1 VNIAPTPPPASRSP
15 AEPRLRI
22 AFVSQPRDP
31 IATSGP
37 QRGSVAIVLGELA
50 RRLARRHEV
59 LVLAPR
65 RPGEAPEAA
74 TAEGVRVVR
83 LAPPAARLHRL
94 LEAVDGLV
102 SGTRPH
108 MARSLYF
115 AGYPRRLARPL
126 AAFRPDLVHVMCVA
140 PFLPALARLL
150 PGVPLVLHLHDELLL
165 RLDRGTASA
174 RLAHAG
180 AVATVSGWLAR
191 RLAARFPERAAEFV
205 AIGNGVD
212 LDRFAPAPRKEA
224 GRLGERLLFVGRIS
238 PEKGVHVLIDAFA
251 RLARDRQT
259 LELELVGEPG
269 LMPNAFLTLLERT
282 PALEGALAFY
292 GTSSLDRLRRMLR
305 GGQGYLDALLER
317 LPADLRSRVR
327 VVGAVPHDAL
337 VERYRAAD
345 LLVAPSVCNEPFC
358 LPVAEAMAC
367 GLPCVVSDA
376 GAPPELIGARG
387 PERIGEAGI
396 AVPPGDAAAL
406 ARAISGLLDD
416 PGRRR
421 AMGRAARRRAEDLLG
436 WDQAAARLEAVY
448 RALLAPAATR

>member
-115 AGYPRRLARPL
+115 ASYPRRLARPL

-376 GAPPELIGARG
+376 GAPPELIGAPG

-436 WDQAAARLEAVY
+436 WDRAVARLEALY
-448 RALLAPAATR
+448 RALVARAAPG

>member
-1 VNIAPTPPPASRSP
+1 
-15 AEPRLRI
+15 LRI

-165 RLDRGTASA
+165 RLHRGTAST
-174 RLAHAG
+174 RLAHAA
-180 AVATVSGWLAR
+180 AVVTVSSWLAE
-191 RLAARFPERAAEFV
+191 RLAARFPEHAGAFV

-212 LDRFAPAPRKEA
+212 LDRFAPALREEA
-224 GRLGERLLFVGRIS
+224 ESSGERLLFVGRIS

-251 RLARDRQT
+251 RLAPARPR

-269 LMPNAFLTLLERT
+269 LVPKAFLDLLERT
-282 PALEGALAFY
+282 PALEVALAFY
-292 GTSSLDRLRRMLR
+292 GTSSLDRLRRTLR

-396 AVPPGDAAAL
+396 TVPPGDAAAL
-406 ARAISGLLDD
+406 ARAISCLLDD

-421 AMGRAARRRAEDLLG
+421 AMGHAARRRAEDLLG